1 MKIRNNIPNLIT
13 LLNLVCGSIAIIQVF
28 SGDIA
33 LASWFIIIA
42 AVFDFLDGFAAR
54 LLHAKSEIGA
64 QLDSLADVVSFG
76 LAPAVI
82 IFRLL
87 QESQLQ
93 ESVLHRIP
101 FLPYIS
107 LLMAVAGAYRLARF
121 NTDPEQSDEFKG
133 LPIPANGLLVAALPL
148 ILLYPSGSGVMLQ
161 AFTTDYILVFLVLFL
176 SLMMVSKVR
185 MISLKFKNLKWKDN
199 FYRFIVI
206 ASVPLLIALF
216 RFSAIALII
225 IFYILL
231 SVINNLTHSKT
242 AV

>member
-1 MKIRNNIPNLIT
+1 MKIRNNIPNFLT
-13 LLNLVCGSIAIIQVF
+13 LLNLACGSIAIIQVF
-28 SGDIA
+28 SGELA

-76 LAPAVI
+76 LAPAMI

-93 ESVLHRIP
+93 ESVLSANP
-101 FLPYIS
+101 FLPYVS

-133 LPIPANGLLVAALPL
+133 LPIPANGLFVAAIPL
-148 ILLYPSGSGVMLQ
+148 ILMYPAGSGTIVH
-161 AFTTDYILVFLVLFL
+161 AFTTDFILVILVLFL
-176 SLMMVSKVR
+176 SLMMVSKIR
-185 MISLKFKNLKWKDN
+185 MISLKFKNLNWKDN
-199 FYRFIVI
+199 FYRFILI
-206 ASVPLLIALF
+206 ASVPLLLVFF
-216 RFSAIALII
+216 RFSAIPLTI
-225 IFYILL
+225 IFYVLL
-231 SVINNLTHSKT
+231 SVIKNLTHPKT
-242 AV
+242 GA